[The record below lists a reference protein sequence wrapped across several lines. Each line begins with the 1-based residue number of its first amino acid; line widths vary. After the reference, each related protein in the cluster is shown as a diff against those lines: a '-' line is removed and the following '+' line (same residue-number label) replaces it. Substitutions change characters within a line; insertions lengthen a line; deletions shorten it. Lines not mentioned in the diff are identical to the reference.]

1 MADSDDETYTV
12 PLKDQRIFGAG
23 IKRKRVQFVPSS
35 TPAAT
40 VVSSASTSTLSLGDA
55 YEAIVLSKS
64 PTPAADTP
72 SPAEEAEVKTCD
84 ICKLPIGSN
93 SKTVPHEASIA
104 HQLCLEHSHPPSAI
118 DRTRKGL
125 SYLQAHGWDP
135 DSRVGLGA
143 TGEGILAPIKAKE
156 KRIVLAIFGEID
168 MQSRFTLLL
177 IGTLRTGTWSYG
189 MPAVAV
195 LPPQGPS
202 PCMFPGLPRLLTL
215 SRYVLGVLSPGECVI
230 RLRRLSATALRFG

>member
-1 MADSDDETYTV
+1 MAESDDETYIV

-35 TPAAT
+35 TPSAT
-40 VVSSASTSTLSLGDA
+40 SLPNTSINTTSLGDT
-55 YEAIVLSKS
+55 YMSIVLSKS

-72 SPAEEAEVKTCD
+72 PPEPADPPTGPAITKTCD
-84 ICKLPIGSN
+84 ICKLPIGSD

-125 SYLQAHGWDP
+125 SYLQAYGWDP

-143 TGEGILAPIKAKE
+143 SGDGILAPIKAKE
-156 KRIVLAIFGEID
+156 KRDTV
-168 MQSRFTLLL
+168 
-177 IGTLRTGTWSYG
+177 
-189 MPAVAV
+189 
-195 LPPQGPS
+195 
-202 PCMFPGLPRLLTL
+202 GLGVETL
-215 SRYVLGVLSPGECVI
+215 STKEKKAFVAKDKVRKLHAGEVRKREEESRRKGQKLQQMFYMDDNVQKYLGELG
-230 RLRRLSATALRFG
+230 